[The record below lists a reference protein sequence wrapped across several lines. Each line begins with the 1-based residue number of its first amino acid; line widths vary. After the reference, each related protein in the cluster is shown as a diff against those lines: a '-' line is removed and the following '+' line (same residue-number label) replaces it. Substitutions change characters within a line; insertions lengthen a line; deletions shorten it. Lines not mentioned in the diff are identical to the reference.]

1 MLLMQLQLTLTMF
14 LLKILCNLLD
24 FWKCCFNNFRNALP
38 IFISTLR
45 DKGRLNQIILHLCSF
60 LLVLLLVFVFS
71 MKTTVSLNPLFSVLQ
86 NMMAL
91 PGVAFWK
98 ISFLDDR
105 SNSHLLIDLGN
116 FHKIVFGWLESL
128 LMYTGWLSGFLCFYI
143 NLKKN
148 YQILKTISC

>member
-24 FWKCCFNNFRNALP
+24 FWKCCFNNFRNAPP

-45 DKGRLNQIILHLCSF
+45 EKGRLNQIILHLCSF
-60 LLVLLLVFVFS
+60 LLALLQVFVFS
-71 MKTTVSLNPLFSVLQ
+71 MKTTVSLNPLFSMLQ

-98 ISFLDDR
+98 ISFLDDW

>member
-24 FWKCCFNNFRNALP
+24 FSKCCFNNFRNALP

-45 DKGRLNQIILHLCSF
+45 EKGRLNQIILHLCSF

-128 LMYTGWLSGFLCFYI
+128 LMYTGWLSGFLCYYI

-148 YQILKTISC
+148 YQILKTISY